1 MEKNINKDNNI
12 KELIKVLEQ
21 LNVLLE
27 NNNKLIKVLNSLAPP
42 KKRTKNFSSSNTIEF
57 ELFVN

>member
-12 KELIKVLEQ
+12 KELIRVLEQ
-21 LNVLLE
+21 LNILLE
-27 NNNKLIKVLNSLAPP
+27 NNNKLIRVLNSLAPG
-42 KKRTKNFSSSNTIEF
+42 KKQSKNFNSSNTIEF